1 MPDQIAADVW
11 RLGDRYVNYYLLRS
25 AGKFV
30 LIDSG
35 LPAHRP
41 QLDVALA
48 AVGAGIDQLD
58 AVVLTHSHPDHAG
71 TAETVRSRSHASVHI
86 HGADRQALIGAPY
99 PPPVKYFLQAWRPFV
114 FGYIRHLMA
123 NGITKVP
130 PVVEARAFEDH
141 ETLDIPGRPRVVHAP
156 GHTPGACALYF
167 ESAGLVFTGDTLVT
181 LNGITGQ
188 PGPCLSPAG
197 TDHDY
202 KQAVAS
208 LSALDGIVAGTVLP
222 GRGEPYRDGLGR
234 ALEIVRAKTG

>member
-1 MPDQIAADVW
+1 MPDLVADDVW

-25 AGKFV
+25 GGKFV

-48 AVGAGIDQLD
+48 AIGAAIDKVD

-71 TAETVRSRSHASVHI
+71 TAEAVRSRSRAPVRVHS
-86 HGADRQALIGAPY
+86 ADRQALIGTGY

-114 FGYIRHLMA
+114 FGYIRHLIA

-130 PVVEARAFEDH
+130 PVAEARSFEDG
-141 ETLDIPGRPRVVHAP
+141 EVLDIPGRPRVVHAP

-167 ESAGLVFTGDTLVT
+167 ESAGLVFTGDALVT
-181 LNGITGQ
+181 LNGITGR

-197 TDHDY
+197 TNHDY
-202 KQAVAS
+202 KQAIAS
-208 LSALDGIVAGTVLP
+208 LGALDGIVAGTVLP
-222 GRGEPYRDGLGR
+222 GHGEPWRDGLR
-234 ALEIVRAKTG
+234 SALEIVRARTR